1 MTTGKTIALTRP
13 IFVSKYPSQ
22 LLSYVAMM
30 MGGRSVGVGVLVMVS
45 LFQPHSALVVM
56 SMTKSKN
63 EACLT
68 LTIPPGERI
77 FYQIQVTQH

>member
-1 MTTGKTIALTRP
+1 
-13 IFVSKYPSQ
+13 
-22 LLSYVAMM
+22 
-30 MGGRSVGVGVLVMVS
+30 MVS

-68 LTIPPGERI
+68 LAIPPGERI
-77 FYQIQVTQH
+77 FYQIQVTQR